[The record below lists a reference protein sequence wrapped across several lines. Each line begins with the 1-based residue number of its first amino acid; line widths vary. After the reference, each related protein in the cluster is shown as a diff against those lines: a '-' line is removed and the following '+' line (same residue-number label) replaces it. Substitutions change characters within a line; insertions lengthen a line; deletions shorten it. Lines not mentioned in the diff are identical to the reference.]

1 MRIKGKKTIVSVI
14 VIVFMLSLAS
24 SAGATPFK
32 DMGNHW
38 ADKDV
43 SRMHA
48 KGIVAGYGDEYR
60 PNENI
65 NREQAIVM
73 LIRAMGLTGEATG
86 LVLPAIFSDPQSVT
100 QDFRPI
106 IALAINK
113 KILSTTDTFD
123 FRPKEPIKRHE
134 IAVFIAKAMGFDGG
148 TSGVLT
154 FIDAKEIND
163 LAAYAVP
170 FISYVNKEGIMVGD
184 VENRFKPTNEV
195 TRAEMATMLTRID
208 NKLKRITANVI
219 KGEVFSPSSNSVLVK
234 DADEQIITLVFDPKA
249 DIFKNNQRIAISGLV
264 KGDKLEAIKNA
275 QGQVVY
281 LEVVPADKFSYDR
294 RTVTGTIDKI
304 MLGSPTVF
312 TINTNLGLTN
322 YSLKY
327 DAKITVDGLPAQ
339 ATDIM
344 AGQKVTLVVE
354 GNDIVELEGENAERE
369 LKGEIRAI
377 SLGFFPSITIEDE
390 LGHRVTYTLNNM
402 ARVELD
408 GRVSD
413 GQDLAVGQQV
423 RAMVIGTEIT
433 RLWASSFVNELK
445 GSFVRV
451 DYAPQETVVVK
462 VEVAKGVWEERS
474 YELAKDVSIRRD
486 LRSVTLRDLRKGD
499 MLEIDLK
506 NNQVISIYAEKLQ
519 MDTEGRIVSITLSRT
534 PLLTIMD
541 NNGQEWEFEVAPDA
555 RLRKE
560 RESIT
565 ITDLRIDDYVSIRVE
580 GQSITSLQAENR
592 VVKDY
597 LIGSVDK
604 VNKDSQIIGLEI
616 AGNNA
621 QGVGVYT
628 DRYTRFIKFGNDIR
642 LQDLSVGDTIFVL
655 GRYESYSFTAET
667 VVVISA
673 AE

>member
-1 MRIKGKKTIVSVI
+1 
-14 VIVFMLSLAS
+14 
-24 SAGATPFK
+24 
-32 DMGNHW
+32 
-38 ADKDV
+38 
-43 SRMHA
+43 
-48 KGIVAGYGDEYR
+48 
-60 PNENI
+60 
-65 NREQAIVM
+65 
-73 LIRAMGLTGEATG
+73 
-86 LVLPAIFSDPQSVT
+86 
-100 QDFRPI
+100 
-106 IALAINK
+106 
-113 KILSTTDTFD
+113 
-123 FRPKEPIKRHE
+123 
-134 IAVFIAKAMGFDGG
+134 
-148 TSGVLT
+148 
-154 FIDAKEIND
+154 
-163 LAAYAVP
+163 
-170 FISYVNKEGIMVGD
+170 
-184 VENRFKPTNEV
+184 
-195 TRAEMATMLTRID
+195 
-208 NKLKRITANVI
+208 
-219 KGEVFSPSSNSVLVK
+219 
-234 DADEQIITLVFDPKA
+234 
-249 DIFKNNQRIAISGLV
+249 
-264 KGDKLEAIKNA
+264 
-275 QGQVVY
+275 
-281 LEVVPADKFSYDR
+281 
-294 RTVTGTIDKI
+294 
-304 MLGSPTVF
+304 
-312 TINTNLGLTN
+312 
-322 YSLKY
+322 
-327 DAKITVDGLPAQ
+327 
-339 ATDIM
+339 
-344 AGQKVTLVVE
+344 
-354 GNDIVELEGENAERE
+354 
-369 LKGEIRAI
+369 
-377 SLGFFPSITIEDE
+377 

-597 LIGSVDK
+597 LIGSIDK